1 MARAAGAG
9 VGDGDG
15 GGTTRAPSA
24 AVAPSAAANIQAGN
38 TAGGQQ
44 LTPTPG
50 TDAAGNASFAVNT
63 GVAAN
68 PFLQG
73 DLSQIKNQ
81 QAAVAGQHAA
91 QATTPSQALTAQ
103 AAGPSALSV
112 AQATTPSQALT
123 AQSGPSNVNS
133 QGFDAQAQ
141 ALKSLQ
147 QQAQG
152 GGPAAQAIQMQTQQ
166 ATNQGIN
173 AQLAMAGSMRGG
185 NAGEALRQASLGQA
199 QVTGQAGAQAAQ
211 NTLASEQQGIN
222 NVGQVAGAMQGESL
236 GQAQLGQQNNQFNA
250 GATNQAN
257 SQTQALGQQT
267 ALANA
272 ASTNTAGLQT
282 QALGTQTALANTA
295 ATNQANAQTQALG
308 NQTAN
313 ANAAQQNN
321 FTLQQN
327 AQIQSLMNSGM
338 SLEQAQQ
345 QANISM
351 AEYATGSAADQYA
364 AGQGHA
370 ISQQNAD
377 TSSASAAIQ
386 GLGTVASIG
395 SGVASTA
402 SDVRAKKNVSSADK
416 DVTDFLKSLAAKTW
430 DYKNPQKHGAG
441 RHLGVMAQD
450 LEKSKMGKGM
460 VKTGPDGVKMVQYG
474 SAKGMAAIVASLAH
488 LAEKMD
494 KLEHAKKGK

>member
-1 MARAAGAG
+1 MQNNQGASPDDAAASGHPATARTTPSAAGAG
-9 VGDGDG
+9 
-15 GGTTRAPSA
+15 TAASA
-24 AVAPSAAANIQAGN
+24 ASANVAAGN
-38 TAGGQQ
+38 TAGGVQ
-44 LTPTPG
+44 LTPTVG
-50 TDAAGNASFAVNT
+50 TDAAGNTSFAVNT
-63 GVAAN
+63 SVAAN
-68 PFLQG
+68 PYLQG
-73 DLSQIKNQ
+73 DLSQIKSQ
-81 QAAVAGQHAA
+81 QAVVAGQKAA

-103 AAGPSALSV
+103 SAGTSV
-112 AQATTPSQALT
+112 NQT
-123 AQSGPSNVNS
+123 
-133 QGFDAQAQ
+133 GFNAQAQ

-152 GGPAAQAIQMQTQQ
+152 GGPAAQAVQMQTQQ

-173 AQLAMAGSMRGG
+173 AQLAMAGSQRGG
-185 NAGEALRQASLGQA
+185 NAGEAMRQASLGQA

-211 NTLASEQQGIN
+211 NTLASEQQGIT
-222 NVGQVAGAMQGESL
+222 NVGQVAGAMQGEAL
-236 GQAQLGQQNNQFNA
+236 GQGQLGQQNNQFNA
-250 GATNQAN
+250 Q
-257 SQTQALGQQT
+257 S
-267 ALANA
+267 
-272 ASTNTAGLQT
+272 
-282 QALGTQTALANTA
+282 
-295 ATNQANAQTQALG
+295 TNQANAQTQALG

-313 ANAAQQNN
+313 ANAAQTNQ
-321 FTLQQN
+321 FTEQQN

-377 TSSASAAIQ
+377 TSSANAAIQ
-386 GLGTVASIG
+386 GLGTVAQIG
-395 SGVASTA
+395 SGAVSAA
-402 SDVRAKKNVSSADK
+402 SDVRAKKNVLSADK
-416 DVTDFLKSLAAKTW
+416 DVTEFLKSLAAKTW
-430 DYKNPQKHGAG
+430 DYKDPQKHGAG

-450 LEKSKMGKGM
+450 LEKSRMGKDM

-474 SAKGMAAIVASLAH
+474 GAKGMAAIVASLAH